1 MLKNLQEILNGRAE
15 HALHRLWSD
24 QLSEAEAAAI
34 DSRARKDSGYREELD
49 GSLEFLARIE
59 DLADDREVR
68 AIAADYRRVLL
79 ERKSKL
85 RLAAGLAAGV
95 LVACGAILL
104 YFSPLGG
111 PDERLLQKYVTRIG
125 EQKTI
130 ELEDGSVVTLNTN
143 AQLVVDYGNRSRRIL
158 LERGE
163 AYFEVV
169 RDSERPFTV
178 DLGFGSATAIGT
190 AFNVRKQRDR
200 FQVAVIEGTV
210 ALHELAEEIPASPAP
225 LPADGQAVV
234 IAAPSEH
241 LLEEGWVAEFDI
253 SLDQLRAFRP
263 ESMER
268 YEGWRGGMLGFYRE
282 PLNEVVQELNR
293 YSRKKILIE
302 DASVME
308 LSVSMVVSI
317 QEIESALKGLERVL
331 PIEVGRHYDRI
342 EIGASVGDRSRD
354 RSQEVGP

>member
-1 MLKNLQEILNGRAE
+1 MLKSLQEILSGGAE

-24 QLSEAEAAAI
+24 QLTEAEAAAI
-34 DSRARKDSGYREELD
+34 DSRARKDPGYREELD
-49 GSLEFLARIE
+49 GSLEFLARVE
-59 DLADDREVR
+59 DLAGDREIR
-68 AIAADYRRVLL
+68 AIAEDYRRVLL

-95 LVACGAILL
+95 VVACGAALL
-104 YFSPLGG
+104 YFSPSGG
-111 PDERLLQKYVTRIG
+111 SDERLLRKYVTRIG
-125 EQKTI
+125 EQQTI
-130 ELEDGSVVTLNTN
+130 ALGDGSVVTLNTN

-178 DLGFGSATAIGT
+178 DLGFGSVTALGT
-190 AFNVRKQRDR
+190 AFNIRKHRER
-200 FQVAVIEGTV
+200 FQVAVIDGTV
-210 ALHELAEEIPASPAP
+210 ALHELAEELPASPVP
-225 LPADGQAVV
+225 LPANGQAVI

-302 DASVME
+302 DASVMD

-317 QEIESALKGLERVL
+317 REVESAVKGLERVL

-342 EIGASVGDRSRD
+342 VIGASVGD
-354 RSQEVGP
+354 

>member
-1 MLKNLQEILNGRAE
+1 M
-15 HALHRLWSD
+15 
-24 QLSEAEAAAI
+24 
-34 DSRARKDSGYREELD
+34 
-49 GSLEFLARIE
+49 
-59 DLADDREVR
+59 
-68 AIAADYRRVLL
+68 
-79 ERKSKL
+79 
-85 RLAAGLAAGV
+85 
-95 LVACGAILL
+95 ACGAALL
-104 YFSPLGG
+104 YFSPPGG
-111 PDERLLQKYVTRIG
+111 PDERVLQKYVTRIG

-130 ELEDGSVVTLNTN
+130 ELVDGSVVTLNTN
-143 AQLVVDYGNRSRRIL
+143 AQLVVDFGDRSRRIL

-169 RDSERPFTV
+169 RESERPFTV
-178 DLGFGSATAIGT
+178 DLGFGAATAIGT

-210 ALHELAEEIPASPAP
+210 ALHELAEEMPASPAP
-225 LPADGQAVV
+225 LPENGQAVV

-253 SLDQLRAFRP
+253 SLDELRAFRP

-282 PLNEVVQELNR
+282 PLNEVVRELNR

-302 DASVME
+302 DAAVME

-342 EIGASVGDRSRD
+342 VIGASVGD
-354 RSQEVGP
+354 

>member
-1 MLKNLQEILNGRAE
+1 MLKNLREILNGRAE

-34 DSRARKDSGYREELD
+34 DSRAQKDPRYREDLD
-49 GSLEFLARIE
+49 ASLEFLARVE
-59 DLADDREVR
+59 DLADDGDIQ
-68 AIAADYRRVLL
+68 AIAADCRQVLL

-95 LVACGAILL
+95 LVACGAVLL

-111 PDERLLQKYVTRIG
+111 SDERLLQKHVTRIG
-125 EQKTI
+125 EQKAI
-130 ELEDGSVVTLNTN
+130 DLNDGSVVTLNTN
-143 AQLVVDYGNRSRRIL
+143 AQLLVDYGNRSRRIL

-178 DLGFGSATAIGT
+178 DIGFGSVTALGT
-190 AFNVRKQRDR
+190 AFNIRKHRER

-210 ALHELAEEIPASPAP
+210 ALHELAQEIPASPAP
-225 LPADGQAVV
+225 LPTSGQAVV

-282 PLNEVVQELNR
+282 PLSEVVRELNR
-293 YSRKKILIE
+293 YSRKKILIK

-317 QEIESALKGLERVL
+317 QEVESALKGLESVL
-331 PIEVGRHYDRI
+331 PIEVSRHYDRI
-342 EIGASVGDRSRD
+342 VLTASAGD
-354 RSQEVGP
+354 